1 MKSLSPQHR
10 RILTYA
16 ATGVLGSAAAR
27 QAAIGSFQSAHY
39 LAMVGTAA
47 LLLPTLLRN
56 SQWFGSITT
65 NFPTSRREVWI
76 TIDDGPHPEH
86 TPEILEVLGTHAAK
100 ASFFGIGRRIL
111 QWPHLACAITS
122 AGHQLQNHTFS
133 HQTGSFWAALPD
145 RARRE
150 IALCSNAIAQTTG
163 TEAIQFRS
171 PVGIANPFVH
181 AAAEQAGLR
190 MIGWSANGLDGL
202 PHQPERVVQKIL
214 RDVRPGAII
223 LIHEGD
229 LPGLRKG
236 SRARTLEALL
246 RRLSGLGYEAVVP
259 PLCTLRARPLLG
271 KS

>member
-1 MKSLSPQHR
+1 MKSLSSQHR

-16 ATGVLGSAAAR
+16 ATGALSGAAAS
-27 QAAIGSFQSAHY
+27 QAAVGSFQRAHY
-39 LAMVGTAA
+39 LAMAGTAA

-100 ASFFGIGRRIL
+100 ATFFGIGRRIV
-111 QWPHLACAITS
+111 QWPHLACDITS

-133 HQTGSFWAALPD
+133 HQTGSFWAALPE

-223 LIHEGD
+223 LIHEGG
-229 LPGLRKG
+229 LHGLRKG
-236 SRARTLEALL
+236 TRARTLETLL
-246 RRLSGLGYEAVVP
+246 RRLTVLGYEAVVP
-259 PLCTLRARPLLG
+259 VLSTHGAGPLLG